1 MSYSSDY
8 LALHERRRGPAKC
21 RSGLGGT
28 SCYLERMQAYDPDSH
43 TPREIRKF
51 FAPAQKSTA
60 QDIAV
65 WRAARRKAR
74 LEAVHRVRS
83 FAATPHG
90 EWRTATAEDILA
102 DLRAGIDAIR
112 NQPRPSQREI
122 DERIAANAKLRQ
134 LYDEASPEEKI
145 RMQETVIEMAAL
157 RIMHEG
163 GP

>member
-1 MSYSSDY
+1 MYTV
-8 LALHERRRGPAKC
+8 LPWG
-21 RSGLGGT
+21 
-28 SCYLERMQAYDPDSH
+28 
-43 TPREIRKF
+43 
-51 FAPAQKSTA
+51 STA
-60 QDIAV
+60 LDIAE
-65 WRAARRKAR
+65 WRTARRKAR

-83 FAATPHG
+83 FEAIPHG

-112 NQPRPSQREI
+112 NQPRPSQRE
-122 DERIAANAKLRQ
+122 AANAKLRQ

-145 RMQETVIEMAAL
+145 RMQETALEMAAL